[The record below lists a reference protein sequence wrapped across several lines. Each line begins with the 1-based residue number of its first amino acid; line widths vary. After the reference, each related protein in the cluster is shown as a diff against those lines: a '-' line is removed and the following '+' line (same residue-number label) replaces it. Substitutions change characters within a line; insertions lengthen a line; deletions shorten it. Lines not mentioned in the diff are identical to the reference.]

1 MLNKNIFLIL
11 IILILSFKSIFAQ
24 NTIPDSWFT
33 GDLQSNGTY
42 GTGVDKAY
50 KELLSKLKA
59 NPTIVAIID
68 SGVEP
73 DHEDLKTNMWVNKK
87 EIPGNRKDDDQNGYI
102 DDIHGWNF
110 LGNANGEN
118 YNGDT
123 YEVTRAYAELKKK
136 FDGIDSNKISKS
148 QQKEYKKYKEYQK
161 TVDNNY
167 AEAEKGYSEMEMT
180 MGIINQSLDQISE
193 KFKDQPF
200 TTENLEKLDP
210 QGQELVAIGRQ
221 VLLEIIKEGTLS
233 GPQIQIDT
241 IRKFF
246 EVQFKEPLKYYGG
259 RQKYAYNI
267 EYDPRKTVVGDD
279 PENYNDRNYGNADV
293 EGPDAFH
300 GTFVAGIIGGNRHN
314 NNKLKGMSDEVL
326 LMSIRTVPDGDERD
340 KDVANAIRYAV
351 DNGAKVINMSFG
363 KGISPGKKYVDEAVK
378 YAMKHDVLLVH
389 AAGNSNQNNDNEP
402 NFPNDQFEKKKLF
415 GKKYATNWIEVG
427 ALNPEIGENMI
438 ASYSNYGKK
447 SVDIFA
453 PGSSIYSSIP
463 DNSYQVADGT
473 SFAAPMVSGL
483 AALLRSYFP
492 TLTATQIK
500 KALLDGSTKI
510 DQNVKI
516 PGQDKIAPFADLSVT
531 GGVLNAPNSILL
543 AAKMANISLGN

>member
-1 MLNKNIFLIL
+1 MLNKNIFLIP
-11 IILILSFKSIFAQ
+11 IILILSIKSIFAQ
-24 NTIPDSWFT
+24 NTIPESWFT

-73 DHEDLKTNMWVNKK
+73 DHEDLKAKMWVNKK

-123 YEVTRAYAELKKK
+123 YEVTRAYAVLKKK
-136 FDGIDSNKISKS
+136 FDGVDSNKISKS
-148 QQKEYKKYKEYQK
+148 QEKEYRKYLEYQK
-161 TVDNNY
+161 TVNNNY
-167 AEAEKGYSEMEMT
+167 AEAEKGFSEMEMT

-193 KFKDQPF
+193 KFKDQSF
-200 TTENLEKLDP
+200 TAENLENLDP

-233 GPQIQIDT
+233 GPQIHLDT

-246 EVQFKEPLKYYGG
+246 ADQFKEPLKYYGG

-279 PENYNDRNYGNADV
+279 PENYSDRNYGNADV

-314 NNKLKGMSDEVL
+314 NNKLKGMAEDVL

-378 YAMKHDVLLVH
+378 YAMKKDVLLIH
-389 AAGNSNQNNDNEP
+389 AAGNSNQNNDTEP
-402 NFPNDQFEKKKLF
+402 NFPNDQFAKKKLF

-427 ALNPEIGENMI
+427 ALNPETGENMV
-438 ASYSNYGKK
+438 ASYSNYGKN

-463 DNSYQVADGT
+463 NNSFQVADGT

-492 TLTATQIK
+492 NLTATQIK
-500 KALLDGSTKI
+500 KAILDGSTKVKE
-510 DQNVKI
+510 NVKM
-516 PGQDKIAPFADLSVT
+516 PGQDKTVPFSDLCVS
-531 GGVLNAPNSILL
+531 GGILNAPNSILI
-543 AAKMANISLGN
+543 AAKMANTKIGY